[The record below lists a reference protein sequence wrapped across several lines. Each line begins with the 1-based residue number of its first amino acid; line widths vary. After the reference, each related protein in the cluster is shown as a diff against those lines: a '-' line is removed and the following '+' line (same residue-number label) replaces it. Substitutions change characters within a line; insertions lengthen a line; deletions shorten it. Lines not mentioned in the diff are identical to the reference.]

1 MSHHCYADDT
11 QVYLVVKPLDSWN
24 NISQGLE
31 SCLSD
36 IITWM
41 CGNMLKLNED
51 KTELIIFAPKHWV
64 KDLSN
69 CHLSIEGNIIS
80 SAECIKK
87 LGVYFDETLSM
98 TKQVSVVSKSCF
110 HQIWNIGR
118 IHQYITENACRML
131 VCSLVTSRLDYG
143 NALLYG
149 LSTSIIQRLQ
159 RVQNTAARM
168 ITRQKKSDHITPV
181 LHSLH
186 WLPVSYQCQYKLLLY
201 VFKALIQKAS
211 IYLQELIQVHKP
223 SRSLRSGTRSLLT
236 TPSVRTKTYGE
247 RRFDRAAAFL
257 WNALPNEMRDTTQS
271 VDVFKKKLR
280 THLFR
285 QAFSIA

>member
-11 QVYLVVKPLDSWN
+11 HAYLVVKPLDSWN
-24 NISQGLE
+24 NISQRLE

-36 IITWM
+36 ISTWM

-69 CHLSIEGNIIS
+69 WRKIVS
-80 SAECIKK
+80 SAECVKN

-98 TKQVSVVSKSCF
+98 TKQVSAISKSCF
-110 HQIWNIGR
+110 HQIRNIGR
-118 IHQYITENACRML
+118 IRQYITEDACRML

-143 NALLYG
+143 NTLLYG
-149 LSTSIIQRLQ
+149 LPTSVIQRLQ
-159 RVQNTAARM
+159 QVQNTAVRM

-186 WLPVSYQCQYKLLLY
+186 WLPVSYRCQCRLLLC
-201 VFKALIQKAS
+201 VFKSLIQKAP
-211 IYLQELIQVHKP
+211 IYLQELIQVHKS

-236 TPSVRTKTYGE
+236 APSVRTKTYEE
-247 RRFDRAAAFL
+247 RRFDRAAAFI

-271 VDVFKKKLR
+271 GDVFQKKLK

-285 QAFSIA
+285 QAFSIT